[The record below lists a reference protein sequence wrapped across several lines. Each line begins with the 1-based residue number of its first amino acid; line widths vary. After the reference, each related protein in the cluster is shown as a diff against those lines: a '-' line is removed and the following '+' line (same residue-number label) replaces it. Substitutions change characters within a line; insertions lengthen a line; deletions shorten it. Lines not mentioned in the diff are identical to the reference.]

1 MTSLCY
7 KCFTP
12 LTLKYKTQKN
22 KKKHATS
29 TGITHPL
36 GVMPVG
42 YSAKY
47 FIWIKYSVRQFFY

>member
-22 KKKHATS
+22 KKKHTAS

-36 GVMPVG
+36 MPVG
-42 YSAKY
+42 CSAMY
-47 FIWIKYSVRQFFY
+47 FI

>member
-12 LTLKYKTQKN
+12 LTLKYKTQDN
-22 KKKHATS
+22 KKKHTTS

-36 GVMPVG
+36 GVMDEILCMTIC
-42 YSAKY
+42 
-47 FIWIKYSVRQFFY
+47 FIKRAFN